1 MKEKN
6 MKNRNYGIDL
16 LKILSM
22 FFIIVLH
29 INSRGGLFSAVEIT
43 SSYYKVILIL
53 DIICVSAVN
62 IYGLISGY
70 VSYSQ
75 YEEKKESDKYSFKR
89 IIYLWLEVVFYSLIT
104 YIILWIFGKEK
115 FKCKSLISI
124 FFPISTNYV
133 WYFSAYALLFL
144 FMPMINSF
152 VKNTNN
158 RLLISLMILIFLFF
172 SIIQS
177 ITIEPFKDFTFLN
190 RGYSVWWLLILFYFG
205 AVIKK
210 TSFGK
215 NISIKKI
222 IIYIICLYMISYLWK
237 IYCPIIL
244 KKELENYLYEYISPT
259 NFIIAILYLILF
271 LKIRISNIILQKI
284 ISILSLA
291 TFGVYVMNLHPYI
304 WLKIKDSFVF
314 ILNYKVYF
322 VPLITLIIAFTLFLI
337 MVIIDVLRK
346 NLFKIIKIDKLCTSI
361 DEYINKFLNY
371 IIKKYEKLQ

>member
-115 FKCKSLISI
+115 FNCKSLISI

-215 NISIKKI
+215 NISIKK
-222 IIYIICLYMISYLWK
+222 
-237 IYCPIIL
+237 
-244 KKELENYLYEYISPT
+244 
-259 NFIIAILYLILF
+259 
-271 LKIRISNIILQKI
+271 
-284 ISILSLA
+284 
-291 TFGVYVMNLHPYI
+291 
-304 WLKIKDSFVF
+304 
-314 ILNYKVYF
+314 
-322 VPLITLIIAFTLFLI
+322 
-337 MVIIDVLRK
+337 
-346 NLFKIIKIDKLCTSI
+346 
-361 DEYINKFLNY
+361 
-371 IIKKYEKLQ
+371 

>member
-1 MKEKN
+1 
-6 MKNRNYGIDL
+6 
-16 LKILSM
+16 
-22 FFIIVLH
+22 
-29 INSRGGLFSAVEIT
+29 
-43 SSYYKVILIL
+43 
-53 DIICVSAVN
+53 
-62 IYGLISGY
+62 
-70 VSYSQ
+70 
-75 YEEKKESDKYSFKR
+75 
-89 IIYLWLEVVFYSLIT
+89 
-104 YIILWIFGKEK
+104 
-115 FKCKSLISI
+115 
-124 FFPISTNYV
+124 
-133 WYFSAYALLFL
+133 
-144 FMPMINSF
+144 MPMINSF

-291 TFGVYVMNLHPYI
+291 TFGVYVMHLHPYI